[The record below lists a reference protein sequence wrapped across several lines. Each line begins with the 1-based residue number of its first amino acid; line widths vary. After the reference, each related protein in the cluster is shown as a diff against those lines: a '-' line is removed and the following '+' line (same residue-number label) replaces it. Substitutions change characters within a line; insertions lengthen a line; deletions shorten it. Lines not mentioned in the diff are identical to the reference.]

1 MRILRISSMLS
12 FPEPSSSSLSAMAA
26 SDADATPLTLVVRVV
41 SAATT
46 LTPPYGLGGDAAG
59 RLSLARRCA
68 VDLANNNTM
77 LPGLGWHS
85 AVVVFTD
92 AWGPNVAALW
102 IRHLV
107 ASERQ
112 HCAGSDNNGA
122 DSGLGLG
129 FCAAEDSFGGVGV
142 YDDEG
147 EEDEDFDEDLGGEDF
162 DDDAFEEE

>member
-1 MRILRISSMLS
+1 MNGG
-12 FPEPSSSSLSAMAA
+12 PH
-26 SDADATPLTLVVRVV
+26 DDGCDTL
-41 SAATT
+41 A
-46 LTPPYGLGGDAAG
+46 TPPYGLGGDEAG

-112 HCAGSDNNGA
+112 HCAGSDNNGD

-129 FCAAEDSFGGVGV
+129 FCAAEDSWGGVGV